1 VTRPDPE
8 APSAYGLPSVAARLQ
23 DLRAQGQ
30 YIVQCHGV
38 FDLLHPGH
46 LSHLAEAKAQ
56 GDILVVTITPDRF
69 VNKGPGRPV
78 FTQEHRALMLAA
90 LEVVDFVAITDNPTA
105 VDAITAIRPDVYVKG
120 PDYTDPDDDISG
132 NISVEEAAV
141 VSCGGRIYFTQAP
154 TMSSSKIINAHLPS
168 QPDSTNEWLQ
178 RFRAKYLQTDVLG
191 WLERVATLNVLV
203 IGEAIIDEYVQCEAL
218 GKSSK
223 DPVLAF
229 REISHERQVGGGLAI
244 AGHCAGLGANVT
256 ALFRLGNDPADEQ
269 LVLQGLGPRVTPV
282 IMKSQVEPTIIKRRY
297 VDDLTEARVFET
309 YVMHDGK
316 PDDGDDQALRAKL
329 NELLESVD
337 LVLVADY
344 GHGLMSEGVIRDLAS
359 SDRLLA
365 VNTQSNAGNRGYNTI
380 SRYPRADFVCLNGGE
395 MGLELRRRHLAMNEL
410 VPQLRERTGATRA
423 IVTEGAKG
431 LACCDSDGV
440 VTHVPAFARLIRDR
454 VGAGDALFAA
464 TSLLSAVGAPADIT
478 GFFGNLAGAAS
489 VAELGNRT
497 HVSAIDLMRHAA
509 ALLK

>member
-1 VTRPDPE
+1 MTKSAPE
-8 APSAYGLPSVAARLQ
+8 PKMTYDLPSVVAQLKDR
-23 DLRAQGQ
+23 RGQGQ
-30 YIVQCHGV
+30 VIVQCHGV

-78 FTQEHRALMLAA
+78 FAQEHRALMLAA

-105 VDAITAIRPDVYVKG
+105 VDAITAIRPDIYVKG
-120 PDYTDPDDDISG
+120 PDYTDPSDDISG
-132 NISVEEAAV
+132 NISVEEETV
-141 VSCGGRIYFTQAP
+141 VALGGRIYFTQAP

-168 QPDSTNEWLQ
+168 QPSSTNEWLE
-178 RFRAKYLQTDVLG
+178 RFRAKHSEADVLG
-191 WLERVATLNVLV
+191 WLEQVANLNVLV

-229 REISHERQVGGGLAI
+229 REISHERQVGGSLAI

-282 IMKSQVEPTIIKRRY
+282 IMQSPIEPTIIKRRY

-329 NELLESVD
+329 NELLESAD

-344 GHGLMSEGVIRDLAS
+344 GHGLMSDGVIGDLAS
-359 SDRLLA
+359 NGTLLA
-365 VNTQSNAGNRGYNTI
+365 VNTQSNAGNRGFNTI
-380 SRYPRADFVCLNGGE
+380 SRYSRADFVCLNGGE
-395 MGLELRRRHLAMNEL
+395 MGLELRRRHLTMNEL
-410 VPQLRERTGATRA
+410 VPQLRERTGAKRA
-423 IVTEGAKG
+423 IVTEGANG
-431 LACCDSDGV
+431 LACCDSDGI
-440 VTHVPAFARLIRDR
+440 VTHVPAFAQLIRDR

-464 TSLLSAVGAPADIT
+464 TSLLAAVGAPADIT

-497 HVSAIDLMRHAA
+497 HVSAVDLMRHAA